1 MGKRTFIA
9 LLVGALLLLAGF
21 LAAQQPPL
29 FPSNVGPVQ
38 VPKEQPGAQAPAQP
52 GPAQPGQA
60 QSGPAQPGDDTI
72 FKVNVRSVIAPVTV
86 TDRDGRFIN
95 NLTTLDFQ
103 LFDNKKLQK
112 ITEDQAT
119 HPISLVVAVEASGE
133 VEKIIPQVQKIGSL
147 LSSQLLGDSGEVAV
161 LSFDHRIQTLTGF
174 TSDPDQINA
183 AMKKLKPGSTSFRLN
198 DAAMQAMNLLRN
210 RPPTRKRILLL
221 ITESRDYGSE
231 IHVRDVLTAAEFANV
246 VVYSVDMSHLLAS
259 LTSTAQPP
267 RPDAIPPE
275 ARHLPAGQIGTAT
288 TDSQNTMGDWT
299 PALKEIFI
307 AAKAIFVPNPLE
319 VYTKYTGGREYS
331 FMSQKTLER
340 AVADIGEELHSQ
352 YLLTYSPNNQD
363 EAGFHEIEVRIL
375 KPGMKVRMRNGYW
388 LARVN
393 EQQ

>member
-1 MGKRTFIA
+1 MAKRTLTVVLFA
-9 LLVGALLLLAGF
+9 GLLIDAGF

-29 FPSNVGPVQ
+29 FPSTVGPVQ
-38 VPKEQPGAQAPAQP
+38 APRDT
-52 GPAQPGQA
+52 PASAAPVQPGQ
-60 QSGPAQPGDDTI
+60 PGGDVI
-72 FKVNVRSVIAPVTV
+72 FRANVRNVIAPVTV
-86 TDRDGRFIN
+86 TDRDGKFVN

-103 LFDNKKLQK
+103 LYDNKKLQK
-112 ITEDQAT
+112 ISEDQAT
-119 HPISLVVAVEASGE
+119 HPISLVVAVEASAE
-133 VEKIIPQVQKIGSL
+133 VEKIVPQVQKIGSL
-147 LSSQLLGDSGEVAV
+147 LSNLLVGEVGEVAV

-174 TSDPDQINA
+174 TSDPDQINM

-210 RPPTRKRILLL
+210 RPVNRKRILLL

-275 ARHLPAGQIGTAT
+275 ARHLPGGQIGTQT

-307 AAKAIFVPNPLE
+307 AAKAIFIPNPLE

-340 AVADIGEELHSQ
+340 AIADIGEELHSQ

-375 KPGMKVRMRNGYW
+375 KPGLKVRTRNGYW

-393 EQQ
+393 DPQ

>member
-1 MGKRTFIA
+1 MARPILK
-9 LLVGALLLLAGF
+9 ALLLAAVLLTGF

-29 FPSNVGPVQ
+29 FPSTVGPVK
-38 VPKEQPGAQAPAQP
+38 VDSPPPPSSQAPAQP
-52 GPAQPGQA
+52 GQTQPGQV
-60 QSGPAQPGDDTI
+60 QPGSDVI
-72 FKVNVRSVIAPVTV
+72 FRSNVRAVIAPVTV
-86 TDRDGRFIN
+86 TDRDGRVVN
-95 NLTTLDFQ
+95 SLTTLDFQ
-103 LFDNKKLQK
+103 LYDNKKLQK

-119 HPISLVVAVEASGE
+119 HPISLVVAIEASAE
-133 VEKIIPQVQKIGSL
+133 VEKIVPQVQKIGPL
-147 LSSQLLGDSGEVAV
+147 LSNLLIGDSGEIAV
-161 LSFDHRIQTLTGF
+161 LSFDHRVQTLTGF

-198 DAAMQAMNLLRN
+198 DAAMQAMNLFRN

-221 ITESRDYGSE
+221 ITESRDNGSE
-231 IHVRDVLTAAEFANV
+231 LHVRDVLTAAEFANV
-246 VVYSVDMSHLLAS
+246 VVYSVDMSHLVAS

-275 ARHLPAGQIGTAT
+275 ARHLPAGQIGTQT
-288 TDSQNTMGDWT
+288 TDAQNTMGDWT

-307 AAKAIFVPNPLE
+307 AAKAIFIPNPLE

-331 FMSQKTLER
+331 FMTQKTLER

-375 KPGMKVRMRNGYW
+375 KPGLKVRTRNGYW

>member
-1 MGKRTFIA
+1 MRKTILIA
-9 LLVGALLLLAGF
+9 LLLAALVVLAGF
-21 LAAQQPPL
+21 LGAQQPPL
-29 FPSNVGPVQ
+29 FPSTVGPVNAGPSPTTKDQ
-38 VPKEQPGAQAPAQP
+38 PNTPGPGQPG
-52 GPAQPGQA
+52 
-60 QSGPAQPGDDTI
+60 GDVI
-72 FKVNVRSVIAPVTV
+72 FRSNVRAVIAPVTV
-86 TDRDGRFIN
+86 TDRDGHVVS

-103 LFDNKKLQK
+103 LYDNKKLQK

-147 LSSQLLGDSGEVAV
+147 LSSLLVGDAGEVAV

-183 AMKKLKPGSTSFRLN
+183 AMKKLKPGSTTFRLN
-198 DAAMQAMNLLRN
+198 DAAMQAMNMLRN
-210 RPPTRKRILLL
+210 RPPMRKRILLL

-267 RPDAIPPE
+267 RPDPIPPE
-275 ARHLPAGQIGTAT
+275 ARHLPNGQIGTPT
-288 TDSQNTMGDWT
+288 TDAQNTMGDWT

-331 FMSQKTLER
+331 FMTQKTLER
-340 AVADIGEELHSQ
+340 AISDLGEELHSQ
-352 YLLTYSPNNQD
+352 YLLTYSPNDQD
-363 EAGFHEIEVRIL
+363 EAGFHEIEVRVL
-375 KPGMKVRMRNGYW
+375 KPGLKVRTRNGYW

>member
-1 MGKRTFIA
+1 MPRRVILATLGA
-9 LLVGALLLLAGF
+9 GLLLVAGL

-29 FPSNVGPVQ
+29 FPSTVGPVQ
-38 VPKEQPGAQAPAQP
+38 APKDPVTSAAPT
-52 GPAQPGQA
+52 QPGQ
-60 QSGPAQPGDDTI
+60 SPGDVI
-72 FKVNVRSVIAPVTV
+72 FRSNVRNVIAPVTV
-86 TDRDGRFIN
+86 TDREGHFVN

-103 LFDNKKLQK
+103 LYDNKKLQK
-112 ITEDQAT
+112 IAEDQAS
-119 HPISLVVAVEASGE
+119 HPISLVVAVEAGAE

-147 LSSQLLGDSGEVAV
+147 LSSLLVGDSGEVAV
-161 LSFDHRIQTLTGF
+161 LAFDHRVQTLTGF
-174 TSDPDQINA
+174 TSDPDQINM
-183 AMKKLKPGSTSFRLN
+183 AMKKLKPGSTTFALN
-198 DAAMQAMNLLRN
+198 DAANTAMNMLRN
-210 RPPTRKRILLL
+210 RPLMRKRILLL
-221 ITESRDYGSE
+221 ISESRDNGSSSR
-231 IHVRDVLTAAEFANV
+231 VRDVLTAAEFANV

-267 RPDAIPPE
+267 RPDPIPAE
-275 ARHLPAGQIGTAT
+275 ARHLPGGQIGTQT
-288 TDSQNTMGDWT
+288 TDAQNIMGDWT
-299 PALKEIFI
+299 PVMKEIFI

-340 AVADIGEELHSQ
+340 AIADIGEELHSQ

-375 KPGMKVRMRNGYW
+375 KPGLKVRTRNGYW

>member
-1 MGKRTFIA
+1 MARPILK
-9 LLVGALLLLAGF
+9 ALLLAAFLLTGF

-29 FPSNVGPVQ
+29 FPSTVGPVK
-38 VPKEQPGAQAPAQP
+38 VDSPPPPSSQAPAQP
-52 GPAQPGQA
+52 GQTQPGQV
-60 QSGPAQPGDDTI
+60 QPGSDVI
-72 FKVNVRSVIAPVTV
+72 FRSNVRAVIAPVTV
-86 TDRDGRFIN
+86 TDRDGRVVN
-95 NLTTLDFQ
+95 SLTTLDFQ
-103 LFDNKKLQK
+103 LYDNKKLQK

-119 HPISLVVAVEASGE
+119 HPISLVVAIEASAE
-133 VEKIIPQVQKIGSL
+133 VEKIVPQVQKIGPL
-147 LSSQLLGDSGEVAV
+147 LSNLLIGDSGEIAV
-161 LSFDHRIQTLTGF
+161 LSFDHRVQTLTGF

-221 ITESRDYGSE
+221 ITESRDNGSE
-231 IHVRDVLTAAEFANV
+231 LHVRDVLTAAEFANV
-246 VVYSVDMSHLLAS
+246 VVYSVDMSHLVAS

-275 ARHLPAGQIGTAT
+275 ARHLPAGQIGTQT
-288 TDSQNTMGDWT
+288 TDAQNTMGDWT

-307 AAKAIFVPNPLE
+307 AAKAIFIPNPLE

-331 FMSQKTLER
+331 FMTQKTLER

-375 KPGMKVRMRNGYW
+375 KPGLKVRTRNGYW